1 MDYGPAGLEY
11 GVFAHLNS
19 PDSVLDLE
27 NLRLTCVLGGSNLQS
42 VGDSDAPNSLRTHCP
57 GLSKN

>member
-11 GVFAHLNS
+11 RVFAYHNS
-19 PDSVLDLE
+19 PDFVLDLE
-27 NLRLTCVLGGSNLQS
+27 NLRLICVLGGSDLQS

-57 GLSKN
+57 GLSKT